1 MGIGMNKGGGAKQAP
16 KPKTKP
22 ETSSENTEEVDDID
36 DFTVSQSKSVDK
48 RMIILGAIAVIVII
62 AIIFAVSFSKKS
74 TSENNTESQST
85 EQTGSDLAGVQGT
98 PEGSN
103 NLDATGDSADNTDN
117 TGSYQVNNGG
127 TSSDN
132 TIKPGITNY
141 DEELSVM
148 TTGATV
154 YSANDFIKDLNGL
167 EVSAIY
173 NVESIE
179 YVTDY
184 VNYETRRA
192 SMDDGMELY
201 WIEAKY
207 HDKKYRVQIPYCY
220 YKSMQDNGICKVNM
234 EVLNLVGGGQ
244 LISYMQVI
252 PEED

>member
-22 ETSSENTEEVDDID
+22 ENVAESSEEVDDID
-36 DFTVSQSKSVDK
+36 DFTVSQSRGLDK
-48 RMIILGAIAVIVII
+48 RFIILGVVAIVVVI

-74 TSENNTESQST
+74 NTPTDTETQTSEQLQQNST
-85 EQTGSDLAGVQGT
+85 TG
-98 PEGSN
+98 
-103 NLDATGDSADNTDN
+103 DATGTLVGDSDVTSGT
-117 TGSYQVNNGG
+117 TGEEDTYKANNGG

-141 DEELSVM
+141 DEDLSVM

-167 EVSAIY
+167 EVPAIY
-173 NVESIE
+173 NVESME

-192 SMDDGMELY
+192 SIDDGMELY

-220 YKSMQDNGICKVNM
+220 YKSMQDTGICKVNM

-244 LISYMQVI
+244 LVSYMQVI
-252 PEED
+252 PEEE